1 MTEQID
7 PTIPTASRLSR
18 WLERALAFN
27 QRYPWLLPL
36 LSFAAGWLSF
46 ALVQR
51 GEHLS
56 RLIAA
61 LTLLGWIAL
70 LAEDFLGN
78 WVARV
83 TRGRLSENLVH
94 FATQSLQI
102 EILFFALPF
111 LIAATHDDAGQI
123 IFTGAAIIAAVGCT
137 VDPLYTSRIAGTA
150 ARSVAFHA
158 FCSFLAGLVVLPIA
172 LQLPL
177 EKAVPL
183 SLALTAVL
191 TLLCVPRLFRGAS
204 RLRGCL
210 RISVLL
216 AVLAVVWF
224 ARSHIP
230 PAGLVVKQSVITAT
244 VSDDLQPGAE
254 LKTISAADLANG
266 IDAFVSVH
274 APLGLAQSVR
284 FEWIHESELLDN
296 IPATIKGGRAEGFRT
311 YSRKQNFPL
320 ESRGRW
326 TVNLRTPDGQ
336 LIARMN
342 FRVS

>member
-1 MTEQID
+1 M
-7 PTIPTASRLSR
+7 
-18 WLERALAFN
+18 AFN

-61 LTLLGWIAL
+61 LTLLGWVAL

-78 WVARV
+78 WITRIS
-83 TRGRLSENLVH
+83 RGRLNEKLLH

-123 IFTGAAIIAAVGCT
+123 IFTGAVILAAIGCT
-137 VDPLYTSRIAGTA
+137 VDPLYTSRVAGTA

-183 SLALTAVL
+183 SLALTALL
-191 TLLCVPRLFRGAS
+191 TLLCVPRMFTGVS
-204 RLRGCL
+204 RLRGCV
-210 RISVLL
+210 RISVMLSLL
-216 AVLAVVWF
+216 VVVWF
-224 ARSHIP
+224 ARAHIP
-230 PAGLVVKQSVITAT
+230 PAGLVVKQSLITAT
-244 VSDDLQPGAE
+244 VTDDLEPGAA
-254 LKTISAADLANG
+254 LQKISAADLANG
-266 IDAFVSVH
+266 IDAFVAVH
-274 APLGLAQSVR
+274 APLGLAQSVT
-284 FEWIHESELLDN
+284 FEWFHESELLDR

-311 YSRKQNFPL
+311 YSRKKNFPL
-320 ESRGRW
+320 ESRGHW

-336 LIARMN
+336 LIASLY
-342 FRVS
+342 FLVS